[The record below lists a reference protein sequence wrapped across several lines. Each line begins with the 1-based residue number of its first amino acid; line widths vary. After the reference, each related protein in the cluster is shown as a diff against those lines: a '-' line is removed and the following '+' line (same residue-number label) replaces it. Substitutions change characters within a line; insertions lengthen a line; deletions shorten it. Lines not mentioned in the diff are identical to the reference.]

1 MHPGAILGTVSLP
14 GAGVTG
20 CSHLVLAQS
29 VRAAQSRQ
37 WGGVTGARR
46 HPATPPSESSTS
58 LRMPLIV
65 DYLVGTDTEIADGR
79 GALTGVTQ
87 SRERRASWVRVGWR
101 DEPLMNP

>member
-1 MHPGAILGTVSLP
+1 
-14 GAGVTG
+14 
-20 CSHLVLAQS
+20 
-29 VRAAQSRQ
+29 
-37 WGGVTGARR
+37 
-46 HPATPPSESSTS
+46 
-58 LRMPLIV
+58 MPLIV